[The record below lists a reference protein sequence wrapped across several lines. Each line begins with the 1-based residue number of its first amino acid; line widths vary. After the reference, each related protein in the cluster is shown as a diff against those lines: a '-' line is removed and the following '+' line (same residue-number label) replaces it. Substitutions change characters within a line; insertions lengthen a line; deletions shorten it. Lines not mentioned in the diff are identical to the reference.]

1 MRALDRRGFE
11 HAGADALLLGHSF
24 GALLALDAANLV
36 KLDKLLVYEPY
47 APPEPAPSPS
57 AATQSFQ
64 SMLGE
69 PEALLD
75 RFLRQILRM
84 SDAEVE
90 AMVPEL
96 NNILGWVEQL
106 GEVTTDGV
114 EPLTAVIDQK
124 LRLRDDAVT
133 DGGVRDAV
141 LANAP
146 NAQHGFFAV
155 PKVIE

>member
-1 MRALDRRGFE
+1 MSVDPQQVRHIAK
-11 HAGADALLLGHSF
+11 
-24 GALLALDAANLV
+24 LARIA
-36 KLDKLLVYEPY
+36 
-47 APPEPAPSPS
+47 
-57 AATQSFQ
+57 
-64 SMLGE
+64 
-69 PEALLD
+69 
-75 RFLRQILRM
+75 M

-106 GEVTTDGV
+106 GEVDTDGV

-133 DGGVRDAV
+133 DGDCRDAV

-146 NAQHGFFAV
+146 AAEHGFFAV

>member
-1 MRALDRRGFE
+1 MSVDTQQVRHIAK
-11 HAGADALLLGHSF
+11 
-24 GALLALDAANLV
+24 LARIA
-36 KLDKLLVYEPY
+36 
-47 APPEPAPSPS
+47 
-57 AATQSFQ
+57 
-64 SMLGE
+64 
-69 PEALLD
+69 
-75 RFLRQILRM
+75 M

-106 GEVTTDGV
+106 GEVNTEGL

-124 LRLRDDAVT
+124 LRLRDDVVN
-133 DGGVRDAV
+133 DGDCREAV

-146 NAQHGFFAV
+146 AAEHGFFAV

>member
-1 MRALDRRGFE
+1 MSVDTPTVRHIAK
-11 HAGADALLLGHSF
+11 
-24 GALLALDAANLV
+24 LARL
-36 KLDKLLVYEPY
+36 
-47 APPEPAPSPS
+47 
-57 AATQSFQ
+57 Q
-64 SMLGE
+64 
-69 PEALLD
+69 
-75 RFLRQILRM
+75 M

-106 GEVTTDGV
+106 GEVNTDGV

-124 LRLRDDAVT
+124 LRLRDDIVN
-133 DGGVRDAV
+133 DGDVRDKV

-146 NAQHGFFAV
+146 DAQHGFFAV